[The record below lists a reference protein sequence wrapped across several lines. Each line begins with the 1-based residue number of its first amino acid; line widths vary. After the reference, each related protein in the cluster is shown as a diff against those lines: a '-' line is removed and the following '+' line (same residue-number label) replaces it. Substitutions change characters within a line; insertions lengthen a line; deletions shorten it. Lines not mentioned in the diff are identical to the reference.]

1 MKLQELAKNK
11 TQQVS
16 KVMEGHFNAKI
27 DVTKLNLEQAK
38 TLLAKT
44 SAIIAEVQSSTQR
57 HTSQQNPTYLKALMM
72 HQALSE
78 YVQEATS
85 DKNPYAGGTGDQ
97 GKIMPSNPTQ
107 GITDEDDDEEIA
119 ESGGGEPIGA
129 MSDKDLAD
137 YIGSTEEEVKKDREA
152 AEEAAQE
159 KNQDYAEGSCG
170 TGKKKIREYT
180 ELGTLDDGTDF
191 EVDIPVNIYVDG
203 TMHQEEALSH
213 IVSDA
218 TMNTVFRDLIK
229 FIQDNRERMG
239 ESKEITE
246 RFTKKDYADNEEKN
260 LHAENALA
268 VVMQHGT
275 PQEQKI
281 VMDINNKHIKQG
293 SITAGDQQRR
303 DAIAKK
309 YVSRLPES
317 KQINEAD
324 VGDAQVTLAAQDV
337 VDRITKMYEDIAE
350 MQYKD
355 LPNLAQTMKQ
365 EIGINQTQQYY
376 DATNQAISGLIS
388 ALETAKSDLEK
399 AMGPIT
405 GEAPIDAGAVAPELD
420 AGTIDEPAVD
430 DEEAIQ
436 AEPEVDTD
444 LGREKR

>member
-44 SAIIAEVQSSTQR
+44 SDIIAEVQSSTQR

-72 HQALSE
+72 HQALKE
-78 YVQEATS
+78 YVESTS
-85 DKNPYAGGTGDQ
+85 MKNPYAGGTGDQ
-97 GKIMPSNPTQ
+97 GKVMPSNPTQ
-107 GITDEDDDEEIA
+107 GITDEDDEEIA

-137 YIGSTEEEVKKDREA
+137 YIGSTVEEVKKDREA

-246 RFTKKDYADNEEKN
+246 RFTKQDYKDNEEKN
-260 LHAENALA
+260 LHGENALA

-275 PQEQKI
+275 KQEQQT
-281 VMDINNKHIKQG
+281 VMDINKRHAKAG
-293 SITAGDQQRR
+293 SISSADQAKR

-309 YVSRLPES
+309 YMSRLPES

-405 GEAPIDAGAVAPELD
+405 GEAPIDAGEVAPEL
-420 AGTIDEPAVD
+420 GDEPADIGTID

>member
-44 SAIIAEVQSSTQR
+44 SAIIAEVQGSTQR

-72 HQALSE
+72 HQALKE
-78 YVQEATS
+78 YVESTS
-85 DKNPYAGGTGDQ
+85 MKNPYAGGTGDQ

-191 EVDIPVNIYVDG
+191 EVDIPVNIYVDN

-218 TMNTVFRDLIK
+218 TMNVVFRDLVK

-246 RFTKKDYADNEEKN
+246 RFTKQDYKDNEEKN
-260 LHAENALA
+260 LHGENALA

-275 PQEQKI
+275 KQEQQT
-281 VMDINNKHIKQG
+281 VMDINKRHAKAG
-293 SITAGDQQRR
+293 SISSADQAKR

-309 YVSRLPES
+309 YMSRLPES

-405 GEAPIDAGAVAPELD
+405 GETPIEPEAVAPEL
-420 AGTIDEPAVD
+420 GDEPADIGTVD

>member
-16 KVMEGHFNAKI
+16 KVMESHFNAKI
-27 DVTKLNLEQAK
+27 DVSKLNLEQAK

-44 SAIIAEVQSSTQR
+44 SAIVAEVQSSTNR
-57 HTSQQNPTYLKALMM
+57 HTSQSNPAYLKALMM
-72 HQALSE
+72 QQALSE
-78 YVQEATS
+78 YVESTS
-85 DKNPYAGGTGDQ
+85 MRDPYAGGTGQ
-97 GKIMPSNPTQ
+97 QKSMPSMPTQ
-107 GITDEDDDEEIA
+107 GITDEEDDEIE

-129 MSDKDLAD
+129 MSDQDLAD
-137 YIGSTEEEVKKDREA
+137 YIGSTEAEVKKDREA

-159 KNQDYAEGSCG
+159 KNQDYAES
-170 TGKKKIREYT
+170 KKPVNET
-180 ELGTLDDGTDF
+180 EMGTLDDGTDF
-191 EVDIPVNIYVDG
+191 EVDAPVNIYIDG
-203 TMHQEEALSH
+203 SFAQFNQLSELCT
-213 IVSDA
+213 DA
-218 TMNTVFRDLIK
+218 TMNAVWRDIINY
-229 FIQDNRERMG
+229 IQENRDSLG
-239 ESKEITE
+239 EAVEITNE

-260 LHAENALA
+260 MHGENALA

-275 PQEQKI
+275 KQEQKI
-281 VMDINNKHIKQG
+281 VMDINARHAKAG
-293 SITAGDQQRR
+293 SISAGDQQRR

-309 YVSRLPES
+309 YMSRLPES

-365 EIGINQTQQYY
+365 EIGINQTQAYY
-376 DATNQAISGLIS
+376 DGTNQAISTLIG

-405 GEAPIDAGAVAPELD
+405 GEASIDAGAVAPEL
-420 AGTIDEPAVD
+420 GDEADIGVD

-436 AEPEVDTD
+436 AEPEASIDTD

>member
-16 KVMEGHFNAKI
+16 KVMESHFNAKI
-27 DVTKLNLEQAK
+27 DVSKLNLEQAK

-44 SAIIAEVQSSTQR
+44 SAIVAEVQSSTNR
-57 HTSQQNPTYLKALMM
+57 HTSQSNPAYLKALMM
-72 HQALSE
+72 QQALSE
-78 YVQEATS
+78 YVESTS
-85 DKNPYAGGTGDQ
+85 MKNPYAGGTGEQ
-97 GKIMPSNPTQ
+97 KKIMPSNPTV
-107 GITDEDDDEEIA
+107 GITDEEDDEIE

-129 MSDKDLAD
+129 MSDQDLAD
-137 YIGSTEEEVKKDREA
+137 YIGSTEAEVKKDREA

-159 KNQDYAEGSCG
+159 KNQDYAESSCG

-203 TMHQEEALSH
+203 TMHQEQALSQ

-218 TMNTVFRDLIK
+218 TMNVVCTDLVK
-229 FIQDNRERMG
+229 FIQDNRESMG

-260 LHAENALA
+260 MHGENALA

-275 PQEQKI
+275 KQEQKI
-281 VMDINNKHIKQG
+281 VMDINARHAKAG
-293 SITAGDQQRR
+293 SISAGDQQRR

-309 YVSRLPES
+309 YMSRLPES

-365 EIGINQTQQYY
+365 EIGINQTQAYY
-376 DATNQAISGLIS
+376 DGTNQAISALIS

-405 GEAPIDAGAVAPELD
+405 GEAPIEPEAVAPELGD
-420 AGTIDEPAVD
+420 EADIGTVD

-436 AEPEVDTD
+436 AEPEIDTD

>member
-44 SAIIAEVQSSTQR
+44 SSIIAEVQGSTQR

-72 HQALSE
+72 HQALKE
-78 YVQEATS
+78 YVESTS
-85 DKNPYAGGTGDQ
+85 MKNPYAGGTGDQ
-97 GKIMPSNPTQ
+97 GKIMTSNPTQ
-107 GITDEDDDEEIA
+107 GITDEDDEEIA

-129 MSDKDLAD
+129 MSDEDLAD
-137 YIGSTEEEVKKDREA
+137 YIGSTVEEVKKDREA

-246 RFTKKDYADNEEKN
+246 RFTKKQYADNEAN
-260 LHAENALA
+260 NMHAENALA

-281 VMDINNKHIKQG
+281 VMDINNKHAKQG

-303 DAIAKK
+303 DAIANK

-405 GEAPIDAGAVAPELD
+405 GEAPIDAGAVAPEL
-420 AGTIDEPAVD
+420 GDEPADIGTVD

>member
-44 SAIIAEVQSSTQR
+44 SSIIAEVQSSTQR

-72 HQALSE
+72 HQALKE
-78 YVQEATS
+78 YVESTS
-85 DKNPYAGGTGDQ
+85 MKNPYAGGTGDQ

-107 GITDEDDDEEIA
+107 GITDEDEDEEIA

-246 RFTKKDYADNEEKN
+246 RFTKQDYKDNEEKN

-275 PQEQKI
+275 DAEQKV
-281 VMDINNKHIKQG
+281 VMDINARHAKAG
-293 SITAGDQQRR
+293 SISSADQAKR
-303 DAIAKK
+303 DAISKK
-309 YVSRLPES
+309 YMSRLPES

-405 GEAPIDAGAVAPELD
+405 GEAPIDAGEVAPEL
-420 AGTIDEPAVD
+420 GTDPVDEPAVD

-436 AEPEVDTD
+436 AEPEIDTD

>member
-44 SAIIAEVQSSTQR
+44 SAIIAEVQGSTQR

-72 HQALSE
+72 HQALKE
-78 YVQEATS
+78 YVESTS
-85 DKNPYAGGTGDQ
+85 MKNPYAGGTGDQ

-246 RFTKKDYADNEEKN
+246 RFTKQDYKDNEEKN

-275 PQEQKI
+275 EQEQKI
-281 VMDINNKHIKQG
+281 VMDINARHAKAG
-293 SITAGDQQRR
+293 SISSADQQRR
-303 DAIAKK
+303 DAISKK
-309 YVSRLPES
+309 YMSRLPES

-405 GEAPIDAGAVAPELD
+405 GEAPIDAGEVAPEL
-420 AGTIDEPAVD
+420 GTDPVDEPAVD

-436 AEPEVDTD
+436 AEPEIDTD

>member
-11 TQQVS
+11 NQQVS

-57 HTSQQNPTYLKALMM
+57 HTSQSNPSYLKALMM

-78 YVQEATS
+78 YVESTS
-85 DKNPYAGGTGDQ
+85 MKNPYAGGTGDQ
-97 GKIMPSNPTQ
+97 GKAMPSMPTQ
-107 GITDEDDDEEIA
+107 GITDEEDDEEIA

-137 YIGSTEEEVKKDREA
+137 YIGSTEAEVKKDREA

-170 TGKKKIREYT
+170 TGKKKIKEYT

-203 TMHQEEALSH
+203 TMHQEEALSQ

-218 TMNTVFRDLIK
+218 TMNVVFRDLIK

-275 PQEQKI
+275 KQEQAT
-281 VMDINNKHIKQG
+281 VMDINKRHAKAG
-293 SITAGDQQRR
+293 SISSADQQRR

-309 YVSRLPES
+309 YMSRLPES

-365 EIGINQTQQYY
+365 EIGINQTQAYY
-376 DATNQAISGLIS
+376 DGTNQAISALIS

-405 GEAPIDAGAVAPELD
+405 GEAPIEPEAVAPELGD
-420 AGTIDEPAVD
+420 EADIGTVD

-436 AEPEVDTD
+436 AEPEDSIDAD

>member
-16 KVMEGHFNAKI
+16 KVMESHFNAKI
-27 DVTKLNLEQAK
+27 DVSKLNLEQAK

-44 SAIIAEVQSSTQR
+44 SAIVAEVQSSTNR
-57 HTSQQNPTYLKALMM
+57 HTSQSNPAYLKALMM
-72 HQALSE
+72 QQALSE
-78 YVQEATS
+78 
-85 DKNPYAGGTGDQ
+85 PYAGGTGQ
-97 GKIMPSNPTQ
+97 QKSMPSMPTQ
-107 GITDEDDDEEIA
+107 GITDEEDDEIE

-129 MSDKDLAD
+129 MSDQDLAD
-137 YIGSTEEEVKKDREA
+137 YIGSTEAEVKKDREA

-159 KNQDYAEGSCG
+159 KNQDYAESSCG
-170 TGKKKIREYT
+170 THKKKKVRENT
-180 ELGTLDDGTDF
+180 EMGTLDDGTDF
-191 EVDIPVNIYVDG
+191 EVDAPVNIYVDG
-203 TMHQEEALSH
+203 TMAQFDQLSQLCTD
-213 IVSDA
+213 S
-218 TMNTVFRDLIK
+218 TMNAVWRDIIAY
-229 FIQDNRERMG
+229 IQDNRDSLG
-239 ESKEITE
+239 EAVEITNE
-246 RFTKKDYADNEEKN
+246 RFTKKDYADNEANN

-268 VVMQHGT
+268 VVMQHGSK
-275 PQEQKI
+275 QEQAT
-281 VMDINNKHIKQG
+281 VMDINKRHAKAG
-293 SITAGDQQRR
+293 SISSADQARR

-309 YVSRLPES
+309 YMSRLPES

-365 EIGINQTQQYY
+365 EIGINQTQAYY
-376 DATNQAISGLIS
+376 DGTNQAISTLIG

-405 GEAPIDAGAVAPELD
+405 GEASIDAGAVAPEL
-420 AGTIDEPAVD
+420 GDEADIGVD

-436 AEPEVDTD
+436 AEPEASIDTD

>member
-44 SAIIAEVQSSTQR
+44 SSIIAEVQSSTQR

-72 HQALSE
+72 HQALKE
-78 YVQEATS
+78 YVESTS
-85 DKNPYAGGTGDQ
+85 MKNPYAGGTGDQ

-107 GITDEDDDEEIA
+107 GITDEDDEEIA

-129 MSDKDLAD
+129 MSDEDLAD
-137 YIGSTEEEVKKDREA
+137 YIGSTVEEVKKDREA

-246 RFTKKDYADNEEKN
+246 RFTKKQYADNEAN
-260 LHAENALA
+260 NMHAENALA

-281 VMDINNKHIKQG
+281 VMDINNKHAKQG

-303 DAIAKK
+303 DAIANK

-405 GEAPIDAGAVAPELD
+405 GEAPIDAGEVAPEL
-420 AGTIDEPAVD
+420 GTDPVDEPAVD

-436 AEPEVDTD
+436 AEPEIDTD

>member
-57 HTSQQNPTYLKALMM
+57 HTSQSNPSYLKALMM

-78 YVQEATS
+78 YVESTS
-85 DKNPYAGGTGDQ
+85 MRDPYAGGTGQ
-97 GKIMPSNPTQ
+97 QKSMPSMPTQ
-107 GITDEDDDEEIA
+107 GITDEEDDEIE

-159 KNQDYAEGSCG
+159 KNQDYAESSCG

-203 TMHQEEALSH
+203 TMHQEQALSQ

-218 TMNTVFRDLIK
+218 TMNVVFRDLVK
-229 FIQDNRERMG
+229 FIQDNRESMG

-260 LHAENALA
+260 MHGENALA

-275 PQEQKI
+275 KQEQKI
-281 VMDINNKHIKQG
+281 VMDINARHAKAG
-293 SITAGDQQRR
+293 SISAGDQQRR

-309 YVSRLPES
+309 YMSRLPES

-365 EIGINQTQQYY
+365 EIGINQTQAYY
-376 DATNQAISGLIS
+376 DGTNQAISTLIG

-405 GEAPIDAGAVAPELD
+405 GEAPIEPEAVAPELGD
-420 AGTIDEPAVD
+420 EADIGTVD

-436 AEPEVDTD
+436 AEPEIDTD

>member
-16 KVMEGHFNAKI
+16 KVMESHFNAKI
-27 DVTKLNLEQAK
+27 DVSKLNLEQAK

-44 SAIIAEVQSSTQR
+44 SAIVAEVQSSTNR
-57 HTSQQNPTYLKALMM
+57 HTSQSNPAYLKALMM
-72 HQALSE
+72 QQALSE
-78 YVQEATS
+78 YVESTS
-85 DKNPYAGGTGDQ
+85 MRDPYAGGTGQ
-97 GKIMPSNPTQ
+97 QKSMPSMPTQ
-107 GITDEDDDEEIA
+107 GITDEEDDEIE

-129 MSDKDLAD
+129 MSDQDLAD
-137 YIGSTEEEVKKDREA
+137 YIGSTEAEVKKDREA

-159 KNQDYAEGSCG
+159 KNQDYAESSCG
-170 TGKKKIREYT
+170 THKKKKVNET
-180 ELGTLDDGTDF
+180 EMGTLDDGTDF
-191 EVDIPVNIYVDG
+191 EVDAPVNIYIDG
-203 TMHQEEALSH
+203 SFAQFDQLSQLCT
-213 IVSDA
+213 DA
-218 TMNTVFRDLIK
+218 TMNAVWKDIIDYIQENRDSL
-229 FIQDNRERMG
+229 G
-239 ESKEITE
+239 EAVEITNE
-246 RFTKKDYADNEEKN
+246 RFTKKDYADNEANN

-268 VVMQHGT
+268 VVMQHGSK
-275 PQEQKI
+275 QEQAT
-281 VMDINNKHIKQG
+281 VMDINKRHAKAG
-293 SITAGDQQRR
+293 SISSADQARR

-309 YVSRLPES
+309 YMSRLPES

-365 EIGINQTQQYY
+365 EIGINQTQAYY
-376 DATNQAISGLIS
+376 DGTNQAISTLIG

-405 GEAPIDAGAVAPELD
+405 GEASIDAGAVAPEL
-420 AGTIDEPAVD
+420 GDEADIGVD

-436 AEPEVDTD
+436 AEPEASIDTD